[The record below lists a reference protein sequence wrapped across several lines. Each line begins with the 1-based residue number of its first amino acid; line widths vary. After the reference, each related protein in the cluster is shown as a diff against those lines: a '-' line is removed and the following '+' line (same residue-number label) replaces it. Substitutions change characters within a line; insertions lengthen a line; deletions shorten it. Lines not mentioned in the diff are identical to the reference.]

1 MSRCPTAPFQTA
13 LQASAQRKGVKEQQ
27 AWSPECC
34 FTKAANW
41 KLVKKKKK
49 SISIR
54 PATSLQS
61 YMFPAAASA
70 LRCHE
75 VIKLIHNYQTLP
87 FSTNESPQSIFLQSL
102 KRNRDLQPSSMAAV
116 CSEVARPG
124 RTSQHAKEVTWS
136 HHFSTFK
143 FKEEKTINGVG
154 ELHRPSGLHN
164 YNHNANVHIHKLT
177 CPWLFKLSETDGLK
191 LHTV

>member
-1 MSRCPTAPFQTA
+1 MPHCTVSDSTAGFSTEKRCEGTAGLESRVLFYK
-13 LQASAQRKGVKEQQ
+13 S
-27 AWSPECC
+27 S
-34 FTKAANW
+34 
-41 KLVKKKKK
+41 KLKTGKKRRKKKKK

-177 CPWLFKLSETDGLK
+177 CP
-191 LHTV
+191 